1 MSIFICSFCKCNI
14 ASNKNIYY
22 AHDYNYC
29 SAECRLNTF
38 IYKNKKPASQS
49 LVNNMGNY
57 TDNYTDNYTYNTCSS
72 IEDYISISELHHEI
86 SNNNSYN
93 ADVSNTKLDNFNQE
107 FKSCVKISSY
117 KSVKNLTVID
127 SIPERSTYKNF
138 RDCNTYFDYSLSLL
152 VYAVNAIYNIE

>member
-29 SAECRLNTF
+29 SAECRLNMF
-38 IYKNKKPASQS
+38 IYKNKKPSSQS
-49 LVNNMGNY
+49 LVNNTENY
-57 TDNYTDNYTYNTCSS
+57 TDNTCSS
-72 IEDYISISELHHEI
+72 IEDYISISEPHDEI
-86 SNNNSYN
+86 SSNNSYN
-93 ADVSNTKLDNFNQE
+93 TDVSNNKLENFNEE
-107 FKSCVKISSY
+107 FKTCVKISSY

-138 RDCNTYFDYSLSLL
+138 RDCNTYFDYSISLL
-152 VYAVNAIYNIE
+152 VYAVNTIYNVE